1 MIRPLTLADTIR
13 TVVLRGPD
21 WAVRPTGATVG
32 GQRLFSPAAFLWE
45 RVRVRRRGAA
55 WVSVKRVKT
64 SGLVSARP
72 WSGPTAWLV
81 DHLVTPQRDEKP
93 CYELLET
100 AAAHA
105 GRHGA
110 QRVFIHLPDEW
121 RHVEMLR
128 HSGFVPCT
136 QVCLLTL
143 PGRSPLLGV
152 EPMRSFRPRVPA
164 DDHSMFRLYNA
175 TTPADARSGIG
186 VTLQQWKDAQEPRRK
201 GTRELVLEQGD
212 GVKAWI
218 RLDYYRKWATVYLA
232 IPPDFEGDLK
242 SLVALALAEAGP
254 RSIWWE
260 VPESQGA
267 LRLLLER
274 VGFEVAGSYR
284 LMVKPL
290 AVRVKEPALA
300 AAPTSG

>member
-13 TVVLRGPD
+13 IAVLRGPD
-21 WAVRPTGATVG
+21 WAIRPTGAAID

-55 WVSVKRVKT
+55 WVSMKRVRT

-72 WSGPTAWLV
+72 RSGPTAWLV

-100 AAAHA
+100 VASYA

-110 QRVFIHLPDEW
+110 QRLFIHLPDEW

-152 EPMRSFRPRVPA
+152 DPMRGFRPRVPS
-164 DDHSMFRLYNA
+164 DDHSIFRLHNA

-186 VTLQQWKDAQEPRRK
+186 VTLQQWKDAQEPPRK
-201 GTRELVLEQGD
+201 GTRDLVLEQEGE
-212 GVKAWI
+212 VKAWV
-218 RLDYYRKWATVYLA
+218 RLDHYRKWATVYLT
-232 IPPDFEGDLK
+232 IYPDWEGDLK
-242 SLVALALAEAGP
+242 SLVSLALAEAGS
-254 RSIWWE
+254 RNIWWE
-260 VPESQGA
+260 VLESQGA

-284 LMVKPL
+284 LMVKSL

>member
-13 TVVLRGPD
+13 IAVLRGPD
-21 WAVRPTGATVG
+21 WAVRPTWSAVG
-32 GQRLFSPAAFLWE
+32 GQRFFSPGAFLWE

-55 WVSVKRVKT
+55 WVSLKRMKT

-72 WSGPTAWLV
+72 RSGPTAWLV
-81 DHLVTPQRDEKP
+81 DHLVTLQQDEKP

-100 AAAHA
+100 VAAHA

-110 QRVFIHLPDEW
+110 QRLFIHLPDEW

-136 QVCLLTL
+136 QVCLFTL

-152 EPMRSFRPRVPA
+152 EPMRDFRPRLPA
-164 DDHSMFRLYNA
+164 DDHSIFRLYNA
-175 TTPADARSGIG
+175 TTPVGARSGIG
-186 VTLQQWKDAQEPRRK
+186 VTLQEWKDAQEPPRK
-201 GTRELVLEQGD
+201 GTRELVLEQGG
-212 GVKAWI
+212 GVKAWL
-218 RLDYYRKWATVYLA
+218 RLDYYRKWATVYLT
-232 IPPDFEGDLK
+232 IHPDWEGDLK
-242 SLVALALAEAGP
+242 SLVALALAEADS

-260 VPESQGA
+260 VPESQAA

-284 LMVKPL
+284 LMVKSL

-300 AAPTSG
+300 TAPTSG